1 MLCVHALQAAP
12 RDKAT
17 EVAMARLWARKGST
31 GGETSDDFV
40 ARQRERREEVT
51 SGGSGSGESSCAEPP
66 IARHRTREVACE
78 SERRDVVQQARAVG
92 LMSHGVQTEIA
103 RIRPDQAGADQL
115 NAMFTAEQ
123 QAMEALAIA
132 SSESDGGSSVDSD
145 APRLDSPPLPP
156 PEGVEVLVQT
166 SDGDEQPCRVE
177 LDTPLGATLLWHESA
192 GRLWVDG
199 DRVGEQQTPRQ
210 LGLSSVL
217 QSFEPQTG
225 GGGNAEANAAL
236 VHQILE
242 LENDPFELLS
252 LGSSTQLRR
261 ATASE
266 NDLKRAQRWLA
277 VRVHPDKLPD
287 CPEATQATQAL
298 NNAFDRASGPE
309 PPQSGAAG
317 SGSDAGSDDG
327 DASFD
332 SDGEASGEESD
343 DDDDASMVDDSG
355 ALSDTPRT
363 DEEREP
369 EEDMRD
375 DENDASTAGSQ
386 QQQQQAQQQQAQQ
399 QQAQQQQTAAQQCS
413 TAASKRAAEFQ
424 QHQQQRVRA
433 PAIAEDGMEPW
444 EKPLSGNLPLN
455 QRHNRVTVAQLETS
469 EVPDFGTPLRVKIR
483 EVVDGKAAVR
493 AGTDTV
499 PLQPTEDNT
508 LLLEAGCASQKT
520 RKLLLTW
527 LKLELRE
534 NPDLPVLFVTT
545 RKTHADD
552 LATTVRS
559 WRASTSSTTSTPRRR
574 TCRSRSI

>member
-1 MLCVHALQAAP
+1 
-12 RDKAT
+12 
-17 EVAMARLWARKGST
+17 
-31 GGETSDDFV
+31 
-40 ARQRERREEVT
+40 
-51 SGGSGSGESSCAEPP
+51 
-66 IARHRTREVACE
+66 ACE

-369 EEDMRD
+369 EED
-375 DENDASTAGSQ
+375 
-386 QQQQQAQQQQAQQ
+386 
-399 QQAQQQQTAAQQCS
+399 
-413 TAASKRAAEFQ
+413 
-424 QHQQQRVRA
+424 
-433 PAIAEDGMEPW
+433 
-444 EKPLSGNLPLN
+444 
-455 QRHNRVTVAQLETS
+455 
-469 EVPDFGTPLRVKIR
+469 
-483 EVVDGKAAVR
+483 
-493 AGTDTV
+493 
-499 PLQPTEDNT
+499 
-508 LLLEAGCASQKT
+508 
-520 RKLLLTW
+520 
-527 LKLELRE
+527 
-534 NPDLPVLFVTT
+534 
-545 RKTHADD
+545 
-552 LATTVRS
+552 
-559 WRASTSSTTSTPRRR
+559 
-574 TCRSRSI
+574 